1 MVSVCRASPKSTE
14 ADLTNQAKA
23 IRIEAH
29 GGPEVLKLVTVD
41 VPAPSK
47 GEVTI
52 RQKAVGLNF
61 IDIYF
66 RTGLYP
72 HPLPHGLGFE
82 ASGDVVAVGEGV
94 SHVQVG
100 DRVAYGQSP
109 LGAYTDLRN
118 VPAGKVVKI
127 PDSVSYEDAAAV
139 MLKGLTAQ
147 YLLRQCYRLQE
158 GETVLFHAAAGGV
171 GLIACQWARA
181 LGVKLIGTASSPE
194 KCAVAKENGAWEV
207 IDYSHENVAERVLE
221 LTNGAKLPVVYDGVG
236 KDTWATSL
244 DCLRPRG
251 LMVSFGNASGP
262 VEGVNLG
269 LLNNKGSLYVTR
281 PKLADYVPTQKDM
294 QAAADELFGLME
306 NGSIKVAIGQ
316 RFPLKDVAQA
326 QEALAARK
334 TMGATILTLD

>member
-1 MVSVCRASPKSTE
+1 MET
-14 ADLTNQAKA
+14 DLTNQAKA

-29 GGPEVLKLVTVD
+29 GGPDVLRLVTVD
-41 VPAPSK
+41 VPAPAQ

-61 IDIYF
+61 IDLYC
-66 RTGLYP
+66 RSGLYP
-72 HPLPHGLGFE
+72 NPLPHGLGFE
-82 ASGDVVAVGEGV
+82 AAGDVVAVGEGV
-94 SHVQVG
+94 THLQVG

-118 VPAGKVVKI
+118 VPAARVVKI
-127 PDSVSYEDAAAV
+127 PDAVSYEDAAAI
-139 MLKGLTAQ
+139 MLKGLTTQ
-147 YLLRQCYRLQE
+147 YLFRQCYRLQE
-158 GETVLFHAAAGGV
+158 GETTLFHAAAGGV
-171 GLIACQWARA
+171 GLLACQWARA

-194 KCAVAKENGAWEV
+194 KCALAKEHGAWEV
-207 IDYSHENVAERVLE
+207 IDYSRENVVERVME
-221 LTNGAKLPVVYDGVG
+221 LTDGAKLPVVYDGVG
-236 KDTWATSL
+236 KDTWMTSL

-281 PKLADYVPTQKDM
+281 PKLADYVPTQQDM
-294 QAAADELFGLME
+294 QAAADELFGLVVD
-306 NGSIKVAIGQ
+306 GSIKVTIGQ
-316 RFPLKDVAQA
+316 RFPLQEAAKA

-334 TMGATILTLD
+334 TTGATIFTID